1 MKAISVR
8 VKDRKGYLT
17 VWFPGLSV
25 SAYTTKVELRGRLS
39 QYEKDIKA
47 NKSHIQKMDE
57 IALIQDSF
65 VNYLESVSH
74 KQILPDGMVVYTIK
88 NPKSLSK
95 VDFSVITN
103 YKAAVRP
110 IYFVDDK
117 GDLAALWV
125 DGKFWTKENPEFDLY
140 LPGFRMTKFG
150 DRLSIV

>member
-1 MKAISVR
+1 
-8 VKDRKGYLT
+8 
-17 VWFPGLSV
+17 
-25 SAYTTKVELRGRLS
+25 
-39 QYEKDIKA
+39 
-47 NKSHIQKMDE
+47 MDE

-140 LPGFRMTKFG
+140 LPGFRMTKFD